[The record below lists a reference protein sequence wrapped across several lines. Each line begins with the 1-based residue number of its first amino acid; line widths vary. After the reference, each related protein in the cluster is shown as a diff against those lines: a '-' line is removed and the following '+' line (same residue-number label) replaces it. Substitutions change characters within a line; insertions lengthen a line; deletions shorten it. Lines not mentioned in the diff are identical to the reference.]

1 MWHPNWSIEA
11 SQSVRQRSSFF
22 FHLLFRYLLHVPL
35 PHNPGWLLKTHGNV
49 LISECAERK
58 GEGHSILRALLEPCL
73 LLPLTFHL
81 IECRPEKCCF
91 ILGSPVPRLKS
102 QIGGECIV
110 SSTMFQITLI
120 LALYCP
126 AETQLTRN
134 NQMVSKT
141 DPSLRHGSTQ

>member
-58 GEGHSILRALLEPCL
+58 WGRAFHFKSAPGT
-73 LLPLTFHL
+73 LPFT
-81 IECRPEKCCF
+81 
-91 ILGSPVPRLKS
+91 
-102 QIGGECIV
+102 
-110 SSTMFQITLI
+110 SSYIPLNRM
-120 LALYCP
+120 
-126 AETQLTRN
+126 
-134 NQMVSKT
+134 
-141 DPSLRHGSTQ
+141 